1 MKRVLAVVAVLAAVW
16 TAATDRPAQAPAVQ
30 GPSRAS
36 TVEIATLSCVN
47 WYACRETLNRYHMGT
62 AGREEARAAVDSQ
75 RTLCAHGDG
84 PACVDLAAMS
94 AKGFEDFVPRDL
106 AAARVFA
113 RRSCELGF
121 YCEMVEDL
129 SYPPPTAAELDDIRE
144 AVLRAGIP
152 DDRPRNVTSVS
163 PIWCLAF
170 GTDADPEGVDPP
182 PAFMARFADIEDV
195 RPRSWCVEHRTGNRY
210 SVGPIDAFPRLF
222 SNGRTVRAW
231 VLDQRFNGE
240 AGSRMVQLSQK
251 GGIWG
256 AVETDYTATTGVPPF
271 RRADLREDRR
281 RIAATLSAFANA
293 WNRRDYDQ
301 MARLH
306 GLEQPLAGIQVDR
319 WRAMLG
325 GPAANAR
332 LEPAG
337 VAIEF
342 GDSGHMSATAQMRL
356 RGTWPPRAGAIARG
370 DPWQGKGSPAT
381 VQVTLRKETS
391 WWEPGDW
398 SVSDFWPPWVELAI
412 VQ

>member
-1 MKRVLAVVAVLAAVW
+1 
-16 TAATDRPAQAPAVQ
+16 
-30 GPSRAS
+30 
-36 TVEIATLSCVN
+36 
-47 WYACRETLNRYHMGT
+47 
-62 AGREEARAAVDSQ
+62 
-75 RTLCAHGDG
+75 
-84 PACVDLAAMS
+84 
-94 AKGFEDFVPRDL
+94 
-106 AAARVFA
+106 
-113 RRSCELGF
+113 
-121 YCEMVEDL
+121 
-129 SYPPPTAAELDDIRE
+129 
-144 AVLRAGIP
+144 
-152 DDRPRNVTSVS
+152 
-163 PIWCLAF
+163 
-170 GTDADPEGVDPP
+170 VDPP
-182 PAFMARFADIEDV
+182 PEFMARFADIEDV
-195 RPRSWCVEHRTGNRY
+195 RPRSWCVEQRTGNRY
-210 SVGPIDAFPRLF
+210 SVGPIDARLHLF

-231 VLDQRFNGE
+231 ILDQRFDGDG
-240 AGSRMVQLSQK
+240 GSAMMQVSQK
-251 GGIWG
+251 GGTWG
-256 AVETDYTATTGVPPF
+256 PVERDYTFDKGVPPF

-398 SVSDFWPPWVELAI
+398 SVSDFWPPWVERTASFVAVASRDRATGVRSAESGAVGGLSGIGPVAAAYDSQPWGPGDARAGGSFPHTSTAAA
-412 VQ
+412 VGRPHSTRWSPAALRRQARRGR